1 MDPLKLSAQELVQ
14 LCLEAKDEASWMEF
28 VRRFKPLISG
38 VVVKLMSRRG
48 KINTALLDD
57 LVQDTYLKI
66 CAHNFKALRE
76 FDFRHENALF
86 GFLKVI
92 TANVVEDYYR
102 NINSQKRGQGRQ
114 EEDLDYASAI
124 TPIHPG
130 QSTPIE
136 KQILIGEIDKCLQKL
151 AGEPNFLRDYAIFWL
166 YYRHGLTAKA
176 ISGLPGIGLSVKG
189 VESTLLRLTRF
200 VRAQLMFPAAKRR
213 SSG

>member
-114 EEDLDYASAI
+114 EEG
-124 TPIHPG
+124 PG
-130 QSTPIE
+130 
-136 KQILIGEIDKCLQKL
+136 
-151 AGEPNFLRDYAIFWL
+151 LRK
-166 YYRHGLTAKA
+166 RHNTDP
-176 ISGLPGIGLSVKG
+176 SRSVH
-189 VESTLLRLTRF
+189 
-200 VRAQLMFPAAKRR
+200 AD
-213 SSG
+213 